1 MSIQKNLR
9 EFSSPLQKTVWR
21 SYIDIYPLEYSTS
34 RIEDDKLRQSCRE
47 LYNYTTEGMI
57 DFAEHPEAYS
67 FIPQDR
73 LSRYEVFAF
82 HHTYMETAL
91 SLACIKEENG
101 IGIENEIYNSMLI
114 RMERKLKNNKILDRS
129 FAMTDLLKT
138 LDNRGICIEQ
148 SGTQTYI
155 TNTKYQNLFYA
166 AALLEETASAYYQRT
181 KRSPQQYRL
190 LDFLS
195 LGNDKRKFTLEDITA
210 PMYDDE
216 KELLYRF
223 IGELRKKIRL
233 GQSCRVWYYR
243 TADFSYRRK
252 PLFYI
257 WWGKSYAFEIGIP
270 LPAPDT
276 AAYTYL
282 LCEINKQPDAD
293 AFKAFCY
300 DHINTCKGCNA
311 NCIRTNAY
319 KKDWVLF
326 DRPMDKLIRS
336 CEQNIAVYEF
346 TEQNYQY
353 FVRLADMI
361 VQMIDLELI

>member
-1 MSIQKNLR
+1 M
-9 EFSSPLQKTVWR
+9 
-21 SYIDIYPLEYSTS
+21 
-34 RIEDDKLRQSCRE
+34 
-47 LYNYTTEGMI
+47 
-57 DFAEHPEAYS
+57 DFAENPEVYNY
-67 FIPQDR
+67 IPQDR

-129 FAMTDLLKT
+129 FTMTDLLKT
-138 LDNRGICIEQ
+138 LNNRGICMEQ
-148 SGTQTYI
+148 IGIQTYI
-155 TNTKYQNLFYA
+155 TNSKYPNLFSA

-233 GQSCRVWYYR
+233 SQSCRIWYFR
-243 TADFSYRRK
+243 AADFVIGENRCSISGGENLMHSRSVSLCPHRILPLMHIFSVRSTNSRTPMLSRR
-252 PLFYI
+252 
-257 WWGKSYAFEIGIP
+257 
-270 LPAPDT
+270 
-276 AAYTYL
+276 
-282 LCEINKQPDAD
+282 
-293 AFKAFCY
+293 
-300 DHINTCKGCNA
+300 
-311 NCIRTNAY
+311 
-319 KKDWVLF
+319 
-326 DRPMDKLIRS
+326 
-336 CEQNIAVYEF
+336 
-346 TEQNYQY
+346 
-353 FVRLADMI
+353 FVMTI
-361 VQMIDLELI
+361 